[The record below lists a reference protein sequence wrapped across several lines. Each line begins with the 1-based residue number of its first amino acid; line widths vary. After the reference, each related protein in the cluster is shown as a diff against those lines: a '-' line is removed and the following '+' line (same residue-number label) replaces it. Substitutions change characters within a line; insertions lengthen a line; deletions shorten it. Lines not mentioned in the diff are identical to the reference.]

1 MPPCNYSCHAHR
13 STIGRMVAVLYFAS
27 LTGWSLF
34 PSQAACV
41 PCTAFG
47 SGISWGTVTINQL
60 QEASGICA
68 SRRDHQILWTHNDG
82 DGQNLFALSTNGAHL
97 ATFDLNQI
105 VSDVEA
111 LASGSGPEPGI
122 NYLYVG
128 DVGGSG
134 SPGDTRASVRI
145 LRLPEPFV
153 DPAWAT
159 NPRSLAADGVER
171 FTLLYP
177 TGQFDAETL
186 MVDPLTGD
194 VFVVTK
200 QPGSARWYRANL
212 NGLTNGAAI
221 SLEFVSAVAF
231 GVASDGNIS
240 ADGTQLVLRREDFA
254 MLWKRCEAESI
265 ASALARRG
273 FSIPVVG
280 PPVEPN
286 GEGIALRPDSSG
298 YLTISEGN
306 DPQLYFFPAQ
316 CPTAPS
322 FTLMPQDQS
331 VFIGGTAEFRALATG
346 YPPPIYQWSFNTQ
359 ALPGHTNATLALI
372 DIASGQAGTYSISAS
387 NAQGSASVAAVL
399 IVRPKPDLRITEV
412 MSSPAPGGAPRA
424 DWWELTSF
432 ESQPVNLA
440 GWRFND
446 SSDGLADPYVL
457 PAGVSIAP
465 RESIVFVET
474 LTPAEF
480 RAWWGAANV
489 PASVQIHQ
497 YTGSGL
503 SFSASGDQLTLWNA
517 GVTDAN
523 DFMARVNFG
532 TTSPGVSLNYDPV
545 SGTFGSLSQP
555 GVNGS
560 FVAAA
565 GADVG
570 SPGRVLAPAASPTLA
585 AHLTNGMMRIEFAA
599 ALGRDYRLE
608 TRSTLTGG
616 VWEPTLA
623 VIQAT
628 NNASMFFEIQPFANR
643 RCFRVTVE

>member
-1 MPPCNYSCHAHR
+1 MSSCNYSGSARR
-13 STIGRMVAVLYFAS
+13 STIRQMIGAFYLVS
-27 LTGWSLF
+27 LISWSAI
-34 PSQAACV
+34 PGQAACD
-41 PCTAFG
+41 PCATFG
-47 SGISWGTVTINQL
+47 SGISWGTVTLNQL
-60 QEASGICA
+60 QEASGITA
-68 SRRDHQILWTHNDG
+68 SRRNPQILWTHNDG
-82 DGQNLFALSTNGAHL
+82 DGQNLFALSTNGARL

-111 LASGSGPEPGI
+111 IAAGPGPEPGI

-134 SPGDTRASVRI
+134 SPGDARASVNI

-171 FTLLYP
+171 FTLSYP

-186 MVDPLTGD
+186 MVDPLTSD

-212 NGLTNGAAI
+212 NGLASGAAI
-221 SLEFVSAVAF
+221 TMEFVSAVAF
-231 GVASDGNIS
+231 GVASDGGLS
-240 ADGTQLVLRREDFA
+240 ADGAQVVLRREDFA

-265 ASALARRG
+265 ANALARSG
-273 FSIPVVG
+273 FSIPVIG
-280 PPVEPN
+280 PPTEPN
-286 GEGIALRPDSSG
+286 GEGIALLPDGSG
-298 YLTISEGN
+298 YVTISEGN

-316 CPTAPS
+316 CPTVPS
-322 FTLMPQDQS
+322 FTLLPQDQS

-346 YPPPIYQWSFNTQ
+346 YPPPNYQWSFNTQ
-359 ALPGHTNATLALI
+359 ALADQTNATLTLPGIAL
-372 DIASGQAGTYSISAS
+372 GQAGTYTINAS
-387 NAQGSASVAAVL
+387 NAQGSVSATAAL

-412 MSSPAPGGAPRA
+412 MSSPAPGVAPRA

-432 ESQPVNLA
+432 ESQPVYLT

-446 SSDGLADPYVL
+446 SGGGLADPHVL

-474 LTPAEF
+474 LTAAEF
-480 RAWWGAANV
+480 RAWWGPTNV
-489 PASVQIHQ
+489 PVGVQIQQ
-497 YTGSGL
+497 YAGSGL
-503 SFSASGDQLTLWNA
+503 SFSASGDQLALWEA

-523 DFMARVNFG
+523 DFVSHVNFG
-532 TTSPGVSLNYDPV
+532 AASAGVSFNYDPV

-560 FVAAA
+560 FVAAT

-570 SPGRVLAPAASPTLA
+570 SPGRVLAPVASPMLT
-585 AHLTNGMMRIEFAA
+585 AHFANEMMRIEFETSV
-599 ALGRDYRLE
+599 GRDYRLE
-608 TRSTLTGG
+608 SRSSLTDG
-616 VWEPTLA
+616 VWEPTA
-623 VIQAT
+623 AMIHAT
-628 NNASMFFEIQPFANR
+628 NNATTYFELQPSGNR
-643 RCFRVTVE
+643 RYFRVTVD